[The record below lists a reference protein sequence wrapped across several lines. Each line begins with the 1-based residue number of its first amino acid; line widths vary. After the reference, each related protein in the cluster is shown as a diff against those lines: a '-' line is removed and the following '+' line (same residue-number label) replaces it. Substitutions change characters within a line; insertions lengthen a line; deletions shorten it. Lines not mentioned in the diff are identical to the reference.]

1 MINKI
6 FSYSRQGIPLKREGR
21 EVGCGRGGERKG
33 EDGIRTVENRV
44 RKRYGGKEG
53 VKRK

>member
-1 MINKI
+1 MR
-6 FSYSRQGIPLKREGR
+6 FFRTLVEGFRWGGR
-21 EVGCGRGGERKG
+21 EKGKGGGERKG